1 MRKLNRIAAATFA
14 AATTLGFCAPAYAN
28 ASPHAT
34 TNVVG
39 TAGASTSA
47 SASTLTP
54 AGLGSCSGW
63 NNYWQFTAYCSG
75 TGPSSYKAIAL
86 CLDYR
91 AAYGVDRWDG
101 DVRQSTA
108 DCSKHKGLS
117 GDWGICLYLP
127 NGSFNHYDRKH
138 GADDLSDY
146 CTAA

>member
-28 ASPHAT
+28 TTPHAT

-39 TAGASTSA
+39 TAGASTS
-47 SASTLTP
+47 TLTP
-54 AGLGSCSGW
+54 DGLGSCSGW

-108 DCSKHKGLS
+108 DCSKHRGLS

-138 GADDLSDY
+138 GAGDLSDY